1 MMTQAHKT
9 ALLALCFVGSLSHSM
24 TALAQNLPDAAVP
37 APVTAAEGRNP
48 TLYQDLGGLPVITT
62 VVDAT
67 LVLALADIRIKD
79 TFKDI
84 NMKRLARLITEQFCE
99 LTGGPCKYSGDPMKE
114 VHQGLGLSNMQFNA
128 LVEDLQLAM
137 DQSHIPFRVQNKLLA
152 LLAPMQ
158 RDVVTK

>member
-1 MMTQAHKT
+1 MMTQARKI
-9 ALLALCFVGSLSHSM
+9 ALVALCFVSSLPFSL
-24 TALAQNLPDAAVP
+24 TALSQNLPDTA
-37 APVTAAEGRNP
+37 APVPVAPTASKDP
-48 TLYQDLGGLPVITT
+48 TLYQDLGGLPVITQF
-62 VVDAT
+62 VDAT

-79 TFKDI
+79 TFKDT